1 MFSFTH
7 KKSLI
12 PINKKM
18 SDYCKKSTNES
29 IRKITEKCNEE
40 RKTIK
45 IDLDCIKLATK
56 DDSQNPP
63 KDDSQNPP
71 NDNNLIISVVYI
83 LYSTTII
90 YYFYKYFR

>member
-7 KKSLI
+7 KKPLI

-45 IDLDCIKLATK
+45 IDLDCIKLAT
-56 DDSQNPP
+56 N
-63 KDDSQNPP
+63 DDSQNPP